1 MYENKKIENVMH
13 LLYNIIINFFGV
25 TRMSKAATINARIE
39 PALKMQAEAILHKVG
54 LSTAEA
60 IRLFYSQVC
69 LQNGL
74 PFEVKIP
81 NKETREAMVELESG
95 KGERFKTMKDVWDS
109 IDNA

>member
-1 MYENKKIENVMH
+1 MH
-13 LLYNIIINFFGV
+13 LLYNISNTASWRIK
-25 TRMSKAATINARIE
+25 MSKAATINARIE

-81 NKETREAMVELESG
+81 NKQTLHAIEELESG
-95 KGERFKTMKDVWDS
+95 KGERFKSMQDVWDS

>member
-1 MYENKKIENVMH
+1 MQKYST
-13 LLYNIIINFFGV
+13 FGV
-25 TRMSKAATINARIE
+25 NKMSKAATINARIE

-60 IRLFYSQVC
+60 IRLFYS
-69 LQNGL
+69 
-74 PFEVKIP
+74 FEVKIP
-81 NKETREAMVELESG
+81 NKETRDAMAELESG

>member
-1 MYENKKIENVMH
+1 M
-13 LLYNIIINFFGV
+13 LYNLVIVIVGV
-25 TRMSKAATINARIE
+25 CKMNKAATINARIE
-39 PALKMQAEAILHKVG
+39 PDLKLQAETILHKVG
-54 LSTAEA
+54 LSSAEA

-81 NKETREAMVELESG
+81 NKKTRDAMKELESG

>member
-1 MYENKKIENVMH
+1 
-13 LLYNIIINFFGV
+13 
-25 TRMSKAATINARIE
+25 MSKAATINARIE

>member
-1 MYENKKIENVMH
+1 MN
-13 LLYNIIINFFGV
+13 
-25 TRMSKAATINARIE
+25 KAATVNARIE
-39 PALKMQAEAILHKVG
+39 PGLKMQAESILHKVG

-81 NKETREAMVELESG
+81 NKKTRAAIEELESS
-95 KGERFKTMKDVWDS
+95 KGHRYKTMNDVWDS
-109 IDNA
+109 LDDA